1 MKRKSNFYKW
11 IRSYTIRDTVILSML
26 AAVLSLFLCIGDSFQ
41 QRNFL
46 IYLCRYNMVFGYLS
60 AFIIYFIMLLLIMIV
75 IDKLVEVYRNSQGK
89 TNKEIKW
96 KYIKILFLVA
106 WLPYIIAYFP
116 GSITHDGMVQINIAG
131 GAYPLSNAHP
141 IISTAYM
148 AIFVKIGKILRNDY
162 IGIFLYVIVQSL
174 IMAFALTYMLKF
186 LYSLTKSKPLIYVAV
201 IFFTFYPTWG
211 MMVESVIKDTLYTA
225 FFILF
230 ATMFSQ
236 MVLDKENK
244 LNDKKFVF
252 AFILSMLGI
261 CFWRNNGIHIIILS
275 FIVLLLSKTMRKYKR
290 NVVGML
296 TFIMV
301 VYYVM
306 NAWMYPLLN
315 VSKGSKKEMLS
326 VPFQQTARY
335 LRDYPED
342 VTEDEKNV
350 ISAILNYEDI
360 PRCYSPNIADPVK
373 NTFNGSSTKNDLK
386 KYFFTWFKMF
396 LRHPGTY
403 FAATFNNTYN
413 YYYFKDMR
421 NFMAEY
427 QSYTKWELNE
437 ILDIDE
443 NGFKFLNQCKRTLAK
458 YVETVQK
465 IPIINHLGRCG
476 VFTWAVVIAF
486 ALLFRRREYSKMLLC
501 VPLFCAIL
509 ICIASPV
516 NGLQRYMWCVMGSVW
531 IPIAACLSKK
541 EQMNNVK

>member
-1 MKRKSNFYKW
+1 MKQKSNFYKW

-186 LYSLTKSKPLIYVAV
+186 LYSLTKNKPLIYVATT
-201 IFFTFYPTWG
+201 FFAFYPTWG

-261 CFWRNNGIHIIILS
+261 CFWRNNGIHIIMIS
-275 FIVLLLSKTMRKYKR
+275 FIVLLL
-290 NVVGML
+290 
-296 TFIMV
+296 
-301 VYYVM
+301 
-306 NAWMYPLLN
+306 
-315 VSKGSKKEMLS
+315 
-326 VPFQQTARY
+326 
-335 LRDYPED
+335 
-342 VTEDEKNV
+342 
-350 ISAILNYEDI
+350 
-360 PRCYSPNIADPVK
+360 
-373 NTFNGSSTKNDLK
+373 
-386 KYFFTWFKMF
+386 
-396 LRHPGTY
+396 
-403 FAATFNNTYN
+403 
-413 YYYFKDMR
+413 
-421 NFMAEY
+421 
-427 QSYTKWELNE
+427 
-437 ILDIDE
+437 
-443 NGFKFLNQCKRTLAK
+443 
-458 YVETVQK
+458 
-465 IPIINHLGRCG
+465 
-476 VFTWAVVIAF
+476 
-486 ALLFRRREYSKMLLC
+486 
-501 VPLFCAIL
+501 
-509 ICIASPV
+509 
-516 NGLQRYMWCVMGSVW
+516 
-531 IPIAACLSKK
+531 
-541 EQMNNVK
+541 